1 MTLGKQIGQFEGH
14 HTSVTIDYGYFKQLS
29 RYRKSNQK
37 EAYIGTKTAKTPW
50 VGFIVTGL
58 ILYFINLILHF
69 I

>member
-1 MTLGKQIGQFEGH
+1 MMEWTL
-14 HTSVTIDYGYFKQLS
+14 VS

-37 EAYIGTKTAKTPW
+37 EADMATKTAKPLW

-58 ILYFINLILHF
+58 IPYFINLILHL